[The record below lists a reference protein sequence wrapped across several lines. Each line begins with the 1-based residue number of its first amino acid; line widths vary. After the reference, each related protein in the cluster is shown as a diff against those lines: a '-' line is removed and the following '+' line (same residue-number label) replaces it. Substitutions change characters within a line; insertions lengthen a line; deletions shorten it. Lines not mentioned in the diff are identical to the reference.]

1 MGNQDWKDK
10 PILPVINNQV
20 HPLYGKIMQSS
31 KAKAVLHDQMKV
43 AVKERAVNLLR
54 LDEKVA
60 TLGEAIDN
68 GDTNLFFLEMFGK
81 EVMLSSKL
89 ITSLQTSF
97 GMSFYEQI
105 SHKLATLVGYTAKT
119 QYKLTGFIHADAK
132 NYLDELLEDL
142 SYSPDRKSEYKKL
155 SEIYGAIK
163 KEEIGELAAI
173 PDSTVDVFIKKPDG
187 TEIYIDITT
196 VKPNKKEF
204 RTMKA
209 KILKW
214 YFLRLSHGDIT
225 PDKIQTFI
233 AIPYNP
239 ESSTGNSY
247 TRWGAYYDRK
257 DLLVG
262 DELWKLVS
270 NGNFS
275 LDDMIDVFKD
285 IGTESK
291 AKIRTALNGS
301 V

>member
-1 MGNQDWKDK
+1 MVNQDWNEQ
-10 PILPVINNQV
+10 PSLPVIDSQV
-20 HPLYGKIMQSS
+20 HPLYGKMMQSDT
-31 KAKAVLHDQMKV
+31 VNTELHDQMKV
-43 AVKERAVNLLR
+43 AVKDRAINLLK
-54 LDEKVA
+54 LEEKVT
-60 TLGEAIDN
+60 TLGQAIDN

-105 SHKLATLVGYTAKT
+105 SKQLATLVGYTAQT
-119 QYKLTGFIHADAK
+119 QYKLIGFIHADAK
-132 NYLDELLEDL
+132 NYLDELLESL
-142 SYSPDRKSEYKKL
+142 NYLPDRDTECKKL
-155 SEIYGAIK
+155 SEIYEAIK
-163 KEEIGELAAI
+163 KEEIGELVAI

-239 ESSTGNSY
+239 ESIVDNTY
-247 TRWGAYYDRK
+247 TRWGTYYDRK

-270 NGNFS
+270 NGHFS
-275 LDDMIDVFKD
+275 LYDMIDVFKD

-291 AKIRTALNGS
+291 EKIRIALSGS

>member
-1 MGNQDWKDK
+1 MVDK
-10 PILPVINNQV
+10 NGKGMLILPVINSQV
-20 HPLYGKIMQSS
+20 HPLQGKMMVSITTNT
-31 KAKAVLHDQMKV
+31 ALHDQMK
-43 AVKERAVNLLR
+43 ASIKERAVNLLK
-54 LDEKVA
+54 LDEKVE

-105 SHKLATLVGYTAKT
+105 SKQLATMVGYTAQT
-119 QYKLTGFIHADAK
+119 QYKLTGFIHPTAK
-132 NYLDELLEDL
+132 TYLDDLLETV
-142 SYSPDRKSEYKKL
+142 SYLPNRDNEYKKL
-155 SEIYGAIK
+155 FEIYELIK
-163 KEEIGELAAI
+163 DEIGELAVI

-214 YFLRLSHGDIT
+214 YLLRLSHRDIT

-239 ESSTGNSY
+239 ESKTDNTY
-247 TRWGAYYDRK
+247 TRWGGFYDRK

-270 NGNFS
+270 NNNFT
-275 LDDMIDVFKD
+275 LNDMIEVFRD
-285 IGTESK
+285 IGLESK
-291 AKIRTALNGS
+291 EKMKKALNGS